1 MHCPVASYSTHA
13 KYICVWR
20 SGILLAVMLYSFKC
34 ITTTSSCIGQARV
47 VHVCCCSCMYM
58 HLMDASSSLV
68 SHQIRIEKL
77 VKLHGNNLTSCCL
90 NALHSMIQS
99 IKKRYGPDT
108 KFLVITDISP
118 YGTDSC
124 GNDGCM
130 LHAKAA
136 IEQIKE
142 LGLQPTHFEPR
153 KYSKYVSSSVASI
166 VESEALSRGKSL
178 MTVGT
183 GLFQTAL
190 INQFLT
196 YQFTGTPI
204 DQRISE
210 WLIKSRHVYTVCRS
224 SLTLPSSVLHPQE
237 LKRRITRSTSCLQT

>member
-1 MHCPVASYSTHA
+1 MYVSAHV
-13 KYICVWR
+13 YI
-20 SGILLAVMLYSFKC
+20 I
-34 ITTTSSCIGQARV
+34 
-47 VHVCCCSCMYM
+47 M

-68 SHQIRIEKL
+68 SHQIRVEKL

-90 NALHSMIQS
+90 NALHSTMQS
-99 IKKRYGPDT
+99 VKKRYGPYT
-108 KFLVITDISP
+108 QFLVITDISP

-130 LHAKAA
+130 LHAQAA
-136 IEQIKE
+136 VKEIKKM
-142 LGLQPTHFEPR
+142 GLQPTHFDPR
-153 KYSKYVSSSVASI
+153 KYSKYTSNSVASI

-178 MTVGT
+178 ITVGT

-190 INQFLT
+190 INQYLT
-196 YQFTGTPI
+196 YQFTGTHI
-204 DQRISE
+204 DQRSSE
-210 WLIKSRHVYTVCRS
+210 WHTKRHVYTVCRS